1 MKKIVAIILTLAL
14 TVAAF
19 TACGNSK
26 KEENTLTLYTWAG
39 MFPQE
44 MFDDFEEKTGVTVNL
59 VTFDFDETMLAK
71 LQTEKGGTYDLIIAD
86 DYIIE
91 MAIAEGLVKN
101 LETDKISNYKSIN
114 PIYQKQFF
122 DPTDEYSVPLAAGI
136 QTIVYNPETAPK
148 KIESYADL
156 WDSSLA
162 DSIGITSNLR
172 VINGM
177 ALKILDES
185 YNTED
190 LDKIAQAGEKLKELA
205 PNIRVIKEDNLQND
219 LISGEISAAVMYTSQ
234 VTKAK
239 IEMPSLEVVFPK
251 EGLGLGIIS
260 QFIPVNAPNSEA
272 AYKFIDYLLDP
283 EVAAGYY
290 EYLGYYST
298 NKDADS
304 LISDEYKE
312 FLTLPSNVSTDDME
326 MIQLVPAEVIEEHEK
341 IWTAFKNETE

>member
-1 MKKIVAIILTLAL
+1 MKKILALILSLTLL
-14 TVAAF
+14 ISAF
-19 TACGNSK
+19 TACGKSEK
-26 KEENTLTLYTWAG
+26 KEDTLTLYTWAG

-44 MFDDFEEKTGVTVNL
+44 MFDDFKEKTGITVNF

-71 LQTEKGGTYDLIIAD
+71 LQTEKGGTYDLVIAD

-91 MAIAEGLVKN
+91 MAINESLVKK
-101 LETDKISNYKSIN
+101 LDTSVISNYKSIN

-122 DPTDEYSVPLAAGI
+122 DPNDEYSVPLAAGI
-136 QTIVYNPETAPK
+136 QTIVYNPETTSK

-156 WDSSLA
+156 WDASLK
-162 DSIGITSNLR
+162 DSIGITANLR

-177 ALKILDES
+177 ALKIIGES

-190 LDKIAQAGEKLKELA
+190 LEKLAQAGEKLKELA

-239 IEMPSLEVVFPK
+239 IEMPSLEVVFPT

-260 QFIPVNAPNSEA
+260 QFIPVNAPNPDA

-283 EVAAGYY
+283 QVAAEYY

-298 NKDADS
+298 NKDADA
-304 LISDEYKE
+304 LISDEYKD
-312 FLTLPSNVSTDDME
+312 FLTLPSEISTDSME
-326 MIQLVPAEVIEEHEK
+326 MIQLVPAEVIEEHER
-341 IWTAFKNETE
+341 IWTAFKSETE